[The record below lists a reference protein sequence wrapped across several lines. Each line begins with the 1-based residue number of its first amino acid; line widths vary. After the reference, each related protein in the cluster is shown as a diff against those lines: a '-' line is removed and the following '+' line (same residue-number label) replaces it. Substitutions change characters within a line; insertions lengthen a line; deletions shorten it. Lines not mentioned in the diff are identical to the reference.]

1 MTDEILGEREIEAFI
16 GSWKLLPKKGGLFEL
31 TLNGELIFSKK
42 QLGRHAEAG
51 EIRALIVEKLAE
63 LQTGASS

>member
-16 GSWKLLPKKGGLFEL
+16 GSWKLLPSKGGVFEV

-42 QLGRHAEAG
+42 ELGRHAEPG
-51 EIRALIVEKLAE
+51 EVRALIVKELAKLQA
-63 LQTGASS
+63 GASD